1 MEFRI
6 RNAFGNLK
14 EEYPELFEKFKIK
27 QEKFDYG
34 YLDYVICLYDFRDLD
49 LLANIVKHDLLMQM
63 ENRLIII
70 YDDYM
75 E

>member
-6 RNAFGNLK
+6 RNALGGIQEK
-14 EEYPELFEKFKIK
+14 YPKLFEKFKIK

-34 YLDYVICLYDFRDLD
+34 YLDYVIYLYDFRDLD
-49 LLANIVKHDLLMQM
+49 LLADIVKHNLLIQM
-63 ENRLIII
+63 KNRLIII